1 MRAGGGEDAWYAPR
15 VALRHVRGVA
25 ARNLRVPSAN
35 GERFANRDARDGD
48 VQDWSKERLAVMAET
63 VKTSLV
69 WTHHKLSLI
78 HI

>member
-1 MRAGGGEDAWYAPR
+1 MRAGGDEDAWYAPR

-48 VQDWSKERLAVMAET
+48 GFARDVAHVPELFYYNFFELYSN
-63 VKTSLV
+63 
-69 WTHHKLSLI
+69 
-78 HI
+78 